1 MAYENNGRFSGKYGD
16 GKYGA
21 GNGNSASPRKY
32 KSNNVNTEGVLIVN
46 DKMGKFLSVSYW
58 ARCMSLSIGTF
69 QSGMP
74 LRYEDVRNAQLFRH
88 TFTYTTVFEFKELC
102 EEVLDNIKRNG
113 KFESMS
119 IDASAKNDA
128 ILEISNG
135 TNINMPLG
143 IYLVIYKNVDQG
155 RRTNQMEIYPFS
167 GTKVYQGYN
176 HVTGESKAELRSTGN
191 FKKLIQCLQECSKA
205 FTMAAPHAINESMMN
220 DKMASFAALSAI
232 TASLGI
238 DITKPAGTV
247 SKGSFEKS
255 SGSNGGNT
263 YGRKGPQPAAYEKQS
278 PGNWNRRYGNNGNNG
293 GNAYR
298 APQNNFA
305 AQQTNNI
312 IDEPVDV
319 YVNAS
324 TLQEADS
331 IDSFLGE

>member
-46 DKMGKFLSVSYW
+46 DKMGKFLSISYW

-143 IYLVIYKNVDQG
+143 IYLVIYKGLDNTN
-155 RRTNQMEIYPFS
+155 RTNILEIYPFGNTKYVRNYDHNS
-167 GTKVYQGYN
+167 GSFTNDISKV
-176 HVTGESKAELRSTGN
+176 GE
-191 FKKLIQCLQECSKA
+191 FKKFKKAVMNAANA
-205 FTMAAPHAINESMMN
+205 FTMAQAHSIAEIKKT
-220 DKMASFAALSAI
+220 DKMATFKALAAI
-232 TASLGI
+232 TAAMGI
-238 DITKPAGTV
+238 DMTKELMEKKTTGQSSY
-247 SKGSFEKS
+247 SKGQSGGGKS
-255 SGSNGGNT
+255 YSGGGYRQYNGYQRQGQSGGYNAP
-263 YGRKGPQPAAYEKQS
+263 RNPSPAV
-278 PGNWNRRYGNNGNNG
+278 
-293 GNAYR
+293 
-298 APQNNFA
+298 QNV
-305 AQQTNNI
+305 QQQLMDMAN
-312 IDEPVDV
+312 EPVDL
-319 YVNAS
+319 NIDLAN
-324 TLQEADS
+324 LQNVALSDFNT
-331 IDSFLGE
+331 DT